1 MVDKKGRIQMKRLF
15 ALLFTKMVCSEIKIR
30 FSNSGS
36 YFDFNSDCIYLDPK
50 ENDCGFLRHLSQVHK
65 CGFSNDYSL
74 LVWSILHEIGHYYTL
89 DFCDDDSELRLFLAF
104 CDGSLIEIQ
113 DAYFNLE
120 SEWEATEWAIDFII
134 EHSKLCKIFSKL
146 LK

>member
-1 MVDKKGRIQMKRLF
+1 MKRLF

-30 FSNSGS
+30 FSNNGS
-36 YFDFNSDCIYLDPK
+36 YFDFNSDCIYLDPN
-50 ENDCGFLRHLSQVHK
+50 ENDCGF
-65 CGFSNDYSL
+65 YSL

-134 EHSKLCKIFSKL
+134 EHSKLCKFFSKI